1 LAFDETLL
9 IVCRFAFDLCV
20 VSCELA
26 CASRRSFTLHP
37 GLVRSGAASIFR
49 WQLDVAGTVRSATR

>member
-26 CASRRSFTLHP
+26 CASRCSFTLHP
-37 GLVRSGAASIFR
+37 NLVRMGVASTF
-49 WQLDVAGTVRSATR
+49 SMAT